1 MVRFERQPPGTAIT
15 RSVLVVGAGF
25 AAACG
30 VLIVSL
36 EPRLASIMSLVSAVM
51 LLVGG
56 HRANHGAGG
65 PADRM
70 LDELLDRWW
79 DGAVL
84 GTIAW
89 AARSARPSIAL
100 AALAALC
107 LSFLSAYVRAK
118 GASLAYSVEESH
130 VTRGVRYGLVTAGL
144 AFGWLAWTLW
154 AAAAVSTVAVFVRTT
169 QVAREERGTQVAR
182 EERGTRS
189 GEGPA

>member
-15 RSVLVVGAGF
+15 RSMLVVGAGF
-25 AAACG
+25 AAASG

-36 EPRLASIMSLVSAVM
+36 EPRPASVLALASAVL

-79 DGAVL
+79 DGAIL

-89 AARSARPSIAL
+89 TARSIRPSIAL
-100 AALAALC
+100 AALTALC

-130 VTRGVRYGLVTAGL
+130 VTRGLRYGLVTGGL

-154 AAAAVSTVAVFVRTT
+154 AAAAVSAVAVFVRTT
-169 QVAREERGTQVAR
+169 QVAREERGTHVAR
-182 EERGTRS
+182 EEGRTRT
-189 GEGPA
+189 GEGSA

>member
-15 RSVLVVGAGF
+15 RSMLVVGAAS
-25 AAACG
+25 AAVCG
-30 VLIVSL
+30 VLVVSE
-36 EPRLASIMSLVSAVM
+36 EPQLAAAFSLASAV
-51 LLVGG
+51 LLLIGG

-79 DGAVL
+79 DGVVI

-89 AARSARPSIAL
+89 AARSARPGVAV
-100 AALAALC
+100 AALSALC

-130 VTRGVRYGLVTAGL
+130 VTRGLRYGLVTAGL
-144 AFGWLAWTLW
+144 AFGWLTWTLW
-154 AAAAVSTVAVFVRTT
+154 AAAGVSAIAVMVRTT
-169 QVAREERGTQVAR
+169 QVAREERW
-182 EERGTRS
+182 TRTH
-189 GEGPA
+189 GGPA

>member
-15 RSVLVVGAGF
+15 RSMLVVGAGS
-25 AAACG
+25 AAVSG
-30 VLIVSL
+30 LLIISIQ
-36 EPRLASIMSLVSAVM
+36 PRSAAVFSLVSAV
-51 LLVGG
+51 LLLIGG

-79 DGAVL
+79 DGVVL

-89 AARSARPSIAL
+89 AARSSRPAVSI

-118 GASLAYSVEESH
+118 GASLDYSVEESH
-130 VTRGVRYGLVTAGL
+130 ITRGLRYGLVTAGL
-144 AFGWLAWTLW
+144 AFDHLQWTLW
-154 AAAAVSTVAVFVRTT
+154 AAAAVSAVAVLVRTT
-169 QVAREERGTQVAR
+169 QVAREERWSRTHG
-182 EERGTRS
+182 
-189 GEGPA
+189 GPD